1 MEAEEIRAIILREL
15 PQILQTDPE
24 VRELVLRLARAEFAN
39 KAQTEGR
46 FEQLLAQLQRDRE
59 EQTRK
64 WEEESQ
70 RWQTQ
75 MQELRRLREESEQRW
90 QAQAEELRQQREE
103 SERRWQ
109 AQEARW
115 EEQRINWE
123 EQNRRWEEQRAL
135 WAEQNRKWEEQNQR
149 WEEQRALWAEQSRR
163 WEEEDRRWEEQRALW
178 AEQNQRWEEQNRK
191 WWENQATINRLIRR
205 VETGISAIGAR
216 WGIQAEASFRNGLA
230 AILEESF
237 GVRVFSVTEYDASG
251 EVFGQPDQV
260 ELDVIVK
267 DGQLIVC
274 EIKSSM
280 SRADMYTFDRKVR
293 FYERLQGRTATRRMV
308 ISPMVEERARRI
320 AEELGIE
327 VYSYADDIPSL

>member
-1 MEAEEIRAIILREL
+1 MEVEEIRALILREL
-15 PQILQTDPE
+15 PRILETDPE

-59 EQTRK
+59 EQARK

-70 RWQTQ
+70 RWQMQ

-90 QAQAEELRQQREE
+90 QAQAEELRRLREE

-115 EEQRINWE
+115 EEQRVNWE

-135 WAEQNRKWEEQNQR
+135 WAEQNQR
-149 WEEQRALWAEQSRR
+149 WEEQRALWAEQSRK
-163 WEEEDRRWEEQRALW
+163 WEEQDRRWEEQRALW
-178 AEQNQRWEEQNRK
+178 AEQNQKWEEQNRK
-191 WWENQATINRLIRR
+191 WWENQATINRLIQRI
-205 VETGISAIGAR
+205 ETGISAIGAR

-251 EVFGQPDQV
+251 EVFGRPDQV

-293 FYERLQGRTATRRMV
+293 FYERLQGRTATRRTV
-308 ISPMVEERARRI
+308 ISPMVEERARQV